1 MTTDALTPP
10 IAVDERSS
18 PGPGPEVPRPSRSA
32 ARRQRQASTRRSRR
46 GLVAALVI
54 CAAAPTAVV
63 LSLWSNLTEPFWFNE
78 QWRAYFI
85 SNSTNWWAALK
96 TDNAPFPAAWFFLER
111 ASGAVFGS
119 TELTL
124 RLPTAAFLPISGVL
138 FLLLARRWMPLIPA
152 VLLSLLGTFAG
163 CLIGYAI
170 QLSEYQIDAA
180 AVVTVLLLHEL
191 AWEGD
196 DPGWRSRRV
205 LLAYAGLTVAC
216 FFSTPAVF
224 IAGPILLLDVGRSA
238 WRRTITLRAV
248 AAVVSGVLILLQ
260 LVLFVLPQNAL
271 TSSDY
276 WDANFIPHSGLAK
289 QLSFV
294 WDGLTGFVTGPF
306 TQSAQGEA
314 PGLLV
319 GTNHAWLLDLVF
331 GALLLLGAMVMA
343 RSERGRT
350 ILFALVSSVVLTLI
364 ASYQR
369 YWPFGFVRTNYY
381 EVPILVLLAGV
392 GAVTTGRWA
401 VARVRR
407 WRGSGA
413 SGPLFATLAAAV
425 CVVVLVGTAFA
436 VNFEVS
442 AYRQARASIT
452 APAFGNQ
459 INEAVADVRA
469 KSHPGDVVV
478 VSGFMAM
485 DGWNYYQFDYSGKS
499 ADSGAPIAASHVVI
513 TPDHGSKAIS
523 HLVAKYRPG
532 AVFYYF
538 PWGTTQQEI
547 NQDFSA
553 ISTGSPD
560 CVRSDGINFS
570 FSGMLIPLHCAAP

>member
-1 MTTDALTPP
+1 
-10 IAVDERSS
+10 
-18 PGPGPEVPRPSRSA
+18 
-32 ARRQRQASTRRSRR
+32 
-46 GLVAALVI
+46 
-54 CAAAPTAVV
+54 
-63 LSLWSNLTEPFWFNE
+63 
-78 QWRAYFI
+78 
-85 SNSTNWWAALK
+85 
-96 TDNAPFPAAWFFLER
+96 
-111 ASGAVFGS
+111 
-119 TELTL
+119 
-124 RLPTAAFLPISGVL
+124 
-138 FLLLARRWMPLIPA
+138 
-152 VLLSLLGTFAG
+152 
-163 CLIGYAI
+163 
-170 QLSEYQIDAA
+170 
-180 AVVTVLLLHEL
+180 
-191 AWEGD
+191 
-196 DPGWRSRRV
+196 V

-459 INEAVADVRA
+459 INEA
-469 KSHPGDVVV
+469 
-478 VSGFMAM
+478 GFMAM